1 MSAAA
6 FHSGTS
12 PKRVA
17 DADLPQQRGEG
28 GHRGR
33 GDGGEQRGL
42 VGEDAGGSRIP
53 FEDPRDGVAQGDAVD
68 VAPRGTV
75 DDECV
80 GRDVPGARVERER
93 GRHPGQHGVG
103 DRPAH
108 GHRSNGGEVMGVAAD

>member
-12 PKRVA
+12 PKRVT
-17 DADLPQQRGEG
+17 DRT
-28 GHRGR
+28 
-33 GDGGEQRGL
+33 
-42 VGEDAGGSRIP
+42 SRSSGVRVATAAAATAVSSAASSGKTRRVP
-53 FEDPRDGVAQGDAVD
+53 DPLEDPRDGVAQGDAVD
-68 VAPRGTV
+68 VTPRGTV

-93 GRHPGQHGVG
+93 GRHPGQHGVD
-103 DRPAH
+103 DRPTH